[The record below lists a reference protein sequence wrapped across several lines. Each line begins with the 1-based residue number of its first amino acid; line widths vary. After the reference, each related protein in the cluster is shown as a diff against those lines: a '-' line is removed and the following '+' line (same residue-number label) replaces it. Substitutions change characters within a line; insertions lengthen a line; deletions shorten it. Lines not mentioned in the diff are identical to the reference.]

1 MKNAFWTGIGLF
13 MLGLATSVA
22 DTVQFGAPAKDSSGF
37 SSITR
42 KAGEDPAGVS
52 GGISPF
58 ALSLVPPA
66 QMPAESYDIY
76 GLRLSLFVGKHRDVG
91 YVDVGV
97 FGSMVTGNL
106 AGIQVSGLYNRIGES
121 DGAIEIGGLLN
132 YCERDFSGVQV
143 SCLLNTVL
151 GDMEGLQV
159 SLVNTAADFAG
170 LQIGAINRVER
181 GSGLQIGVV
190 NYAYQLEG
198 LQLGLININSGSTVP
213 CMVGLNFAF

>member
-1 MKNAFWTGIGLF
+1 MKNVHCAGIGLF
-13 MLGLATSVA
+13 TLSVLMGAA
-22 DTVQFGAPAKDSSGF
+22 DTVQFGAPAKDSSSF
-37 SSITR
+37 TSIER
-42 KAGEDPAGVS
+42 KAGEDPAGLS

-58 ALSLVPPA
+58 ALALVPPA
-66 QMPAESYDIY
+66 EMPAETYDIY
-76 GLRLSLFVGKHRDVG
+76 GFRLSIFVGKHRDVG
-91 YVDVGV
+91 YVDVGT
-97 FGSMVTGNL
+97 FGSLVTGNL
-106 AGIQVSGLYNRIGES
+106 SGVQVSGLYNRIGES

-132 YCERDFSGVQV
+132 YCERDFTGVQV
-143 SCLLNTVL
+143 AGFLNTVL

-159 SLVNTAADFAG
+159 SLVNTAADFSG
-170 LQIGAINRVER
+170 LQIGAINRIER